1 MVDSQE
7 NKAVAHKS
15 SREQLLIR
23 IGTILKADAPD
34 YWKLDQIKQIVL
46 QEL

>member
-7 NKAVAHKS
+7 NKTVEHKS
-15 SREQLLIR
+15 GREQLLVR
-23 IGTILKADAPD
+23 ISTILKADAPD
-34 YWKLDQIKQIVL
+34 YWKLQQIKQIVI